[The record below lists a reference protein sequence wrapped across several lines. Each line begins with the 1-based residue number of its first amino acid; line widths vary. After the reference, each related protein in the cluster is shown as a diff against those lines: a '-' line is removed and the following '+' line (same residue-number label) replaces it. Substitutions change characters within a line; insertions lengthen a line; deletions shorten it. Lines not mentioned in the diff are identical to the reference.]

1 MPVERTTSPGI
12 DKRPPISATQGATSI
27 MTNLIPLLLATVLG
41 VVGQLLLK
49 QGMLQLGAVQLDAAS
64 IPATILRMAISPYVF
79 GGLLVYGT
87 GTFFWLVFISRVPL
101 SYSYPFISLGIF
113 LGLLA
118 AWGIFH
124 ESIPPIRW
132 VGMLIVCLGVVL
144 VARSS

>member
-1 MPVERTTSPGI
+1 
-12 DKRPPISATQGATSI
+12 

-49 QGMLQLGAVQLDAAS
+49 QGMLQLGAVQLDATS
-64 IPATILRMAISPYVF
+64 IPATIWRMATSPYVF

-101 SYSYPFISLGIF
+101 SYSYPFISLGIV

-124 ESIPPIRW
+124 ESIPPLRW
-132 VGMLIVCLGVVL
+132 IGMLVVCLGVVL
-144 VARSS
+144 VARSA

>member
-1 MPVERTTSPGI
+1 MPVEQTASPTINTRTLI
-12 DKRPPISATQGATSI
+12 DTQQGATSI

-49 QGMLQLGAVQLDAAS
+49 QGMLQLGAVQLDATS
-64 IPATILRMAISPYVF
+64 IPATIWRMATSPYVF

-101 SYSYPFISLGIF
+101 SYSYPFISLGIV

-124 ESIPPIRW
+124 ESIPPLRW
-132 VGMLIVCLGVVL
+132 IGMLVVCLGVVL

>member
-1 MPVERTTSPGI
+1 MHIKRTAPPLIDERATINT
-12 DKRPPISATQGATSI
+12 TQGAKSI
-27 MTNLIPLLLATVLG
+27 MTNLLPLLLATVLG

-49 QGMLQLGAVQLDAAS
+49 QGMIQLGAVQLDATS
-64 IPATILRMAISPYVF
+64 IPATIWRMATSPYVF

-101 SYSYPFISLGIF
+101 SYSYPFVSLGVV

-124 ESIPPIRW
+124 ENIPP
-132 VGMLIVCLGVVL
+132 
-144 VARSS
+144 S